1 MRPLVCAL
9 LLLFASP
16 VQADETTT
24 FTCTK
29 QTLHECLLELP
40 CASFKREA
48 NGDIVVLSETKI
60 RLAGVLKPADFDQ
73 RAFNSGSGEVRQ
85 GGIVFA
91 RDLA

>member
-1 MRPLVCAL
+1 MRPLVGAVL
-9 LLLFASP
+9 LFFASP
-16 VQADETTT
+16 VYADETTT

-60 RLAGVLKPADFDQ
+60 RLASAFKPGDFNQ
-73 RAFNSGSGEVRQ
+73 RAFNRAAQEKCGKVE
-85 GGIVFA
+85 
-91 RDLA
+91 